1 MATANEV
8 LILFTTA
15 LGAPADS
22 EEQATLLGQ
31 VRAAIEK
38 EPAFIPVLYST
49 ILSVVPRGVGDI
61 LKRWIADTVEYVVA
75 RLGVATVNS
84 LAPEQKVHRECD
96 MAFSHHKG
104 SFGQEGRQCIMCIGA
119 KYEQRG
125 TVKAQSREC
134 EQSC

>member
-15 LGAPADS
+15 LGAPSDS

-84 LAPEQKVHRECD
+84 LAPEQKVHRKCD
-96 MAFSHHKG
+96 HGLFSP
-104 SFGQEGRQCIMCIGA
+104 QRRLRAGRQGSVFYVLAHSMKKRHG
-119 KYEQRG
+119 
-125 TVKAQSREC
+125 
-134 EQSC
+134 